1 MSGKM
6 FESEFEEG
14 VIQLLQDERWDYTFG
29 GNLHRMISDPI
40 LEDDL
45 RSYLQAHYADKG
57 LLSEDYDMIVA
68 KIRNIGGSSDYN
80 ALANTYN
87 LYHDGI

>member
-14 VIQLLQDERWDYTFG
+14 VIQLLQNEEWNYTFG

-40 LEDDL
+40 LKMI
-45 RSYLQAHYADKG
+45 YAH
-57 LLSEDYDMIVA
+57 I
-68 KIRNIGGSSDYN
+68 
-80 ALANTYN
+80 
-87 LYHDGI
+87 

>member
-14 VIQLLQDERWDYTFG
+14 VIQLLQDEEWNYNFG
-29 GNLHRMISDPI
+29 GNLHRMVSDPI

-45 RSYLQAHYADKG
+45 RTYLENRYADKK
-57 LLSEDYDMIVA
+57 LTSEDYDRIVA
-68 KIRNIGGSSDYN
+68 QIRNIGGSSDYI
-80 ALANTYN
+80 ALSNTYT
-87 LYHDGI
+87 DKI